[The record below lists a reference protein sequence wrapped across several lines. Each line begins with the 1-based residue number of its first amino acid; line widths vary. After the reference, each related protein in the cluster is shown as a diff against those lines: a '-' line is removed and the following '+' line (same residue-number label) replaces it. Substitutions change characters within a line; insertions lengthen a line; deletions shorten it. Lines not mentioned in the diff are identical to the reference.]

1 MSCISRSGE
10 FSEHKV
16 NDEYVCTRCHVLDE
30 DAIIEEL
37 HKVRNELAT
46 MKQVHASVHK
56 AEIAEVVREIVDL
69 ATDPNG
75 PSAEWL
81 TLVRAVTEGHYTPPG
96 ERVR

>member
-1 MSCISRSGE
+1 MKLTPAEQAAMDVWIVGSADTTQMLRA
-10 FSEHKV
+10 V
-16 NDEYVCTRCHVLDE
+16 RA
-30 DAIIEEL
+30 AIPIAIAEGRRFE
-37 HKVRNELAT
+37 
-46 MKQVHASVHK
+46 QIVHAPVHK

-81 TLVRAVTEGHYTPPG
+81 TLVRSVAEGHYTPPG

>member
-1 MSCISRSGE
+1 MWVTSPVDTTQMLRA
-10 FSEHKV
+10 V
-16 NDEYVCTRCHVLDE
+16 RA
-30 DAIIEEL
+30 AIPIAIAEGRRLE
-37 HKVRNELAT
+37 
-46 MKQVHASVHK
+46 QIDHAPVHK